1 MASASTTS
9 SNAAARKP
17 AKKKSSSTASKLRAE
32 KMSRAASKPRQ
43 LFIPGSLND
52 QLSKL
57 GPNDSF
63 ARCLRIPLDD
73 GSLSTINDEAQK
85 FFKAQ
90 NSILSGGIAKVRGS
104 TDHKH
109 KRFKME
115 RGNYMSASNDA
126 MFAFV
131 TVTRME

>member
-9 SNAAARKP
+9 TAAARKP

-32 KMSRAASKPRQ
+32 KMSRAASKPRL

-57 GPNDSF
+57 EVGESN
-63 ARCLRIPLDD
+63 ARCQRIPLDN
-73 GSLSTINDEAQK
+73 GNLATINDEAQRY
-85 FFKAQ
+85 FKAQ
-90 NSILSGGIAKVRGS
+90 NSILSGGIAKVRASG
-104 TDHKH
+104 DHKH

-115 RGNYMSASNDA
+115 RGTYMSAGNDA
-126 MFAFV
+126 MFAFL
-131 TVTRME
+131 TVTRTE

>member
-1 MASASTTS
+1 MESASTTS
-9 SNAAARKP
+9 SNAASRKLTK
-17 AKKKSSSTASKLRAE
+17 AKRQTAESKQRSKELRTRLA
-32 KMSRAASKPRQ
+32 KPRQ

>member
-9 SNAAARKP
+9 TAAARKP

-32 KMSRAASKPRQ
+32 KMSRAASKPRL

-57 GPNDSF
+57 EVGESN
-63 ARCLRIPLDD
+63 ARCQRIPLDN
-73 GSLSTINDEAQK
+73 GNIATINDEAQRY
-85 FFKAQ
+85 FKAQ
-90 NSILSGGIAKVRGS
+90 NSILSGGIAKVRAAG
-104 TDHKH
+104 DHKH

-115 RGNYMSASNDA
+115 RGTYMSAGNDA
-126 MFAFV
+126 MFAFL